1 MHLGHDSFDFLCVGR
16 EGQEGKV
23 GPPMLPPRA
32 ALGPAAMYCGPQ
44 EKGPFSNHVSLWSL

>member
-32 ALGPAAMYCGPQ
+32 ALGPAAKYCGPQ
-44 EKGPFSNHVSLWSL
+44 EKGPSSNHISLWSL